1 MSDLNFVSAE
11 RALAPLRSGQ
21 RVLVGSGAAAPQELV
36 SALASRAMTLSDV
49 EVMHLMTLAKA
60 PYAAPEFH
68 GHVRHNA
75 LFIGANTRDAVGAGL
90 ADYTPCFLHEVPG
103 LFRSGHLPLDVALVQ
118 VAPPRGGMC
127 SLGVSVDVVK
137 AAVESAAY
145 VAAVVNPAMPWTEGD
160 SLVPVSEI
168 DAFVAGDGP
177 IFELPA
183 REATA
188 EALWIGRYVR
198 ELVEDGSTIQVGI
211 GAIPDAVLA
220 ALAGKKDLG
229 VHSEMISDGVLDLME
244 SGAITGKEKNQHIG
258 CVVTSF
264 CMGSR
269 RLYEAVADNPKF
281 LFHPSDYVNDPVVI
295 ASNRRMVSINSALQV
310 DLTGQVAAD
319 SLGGRLYSGVGGQ
332 VDFVRGATASRGG
345 KSIIVLPSTAKKG
358 TVSRISCSL
367 SPGTGVV
374 TSRADIDYV
383 VTEYG
388 IASLKAKT
396 IRQRAVALIQIA
408 HPRFRAAL
416 AAEAAA
422 AGLLDAGHI
431 LPPAEGAY
439 PIEHQTRR
447 RIGDLELV
455 LRPLGPADERALKDL
470 FYTQS
475 EETTALRFGT
485 PLTKLSE
492 AQFQELVAID
502 FRTSMALGAFL
513 SEGRRRRL
521 IGVARY
527 HSSPGEPEGEL
538 SVAVDDAYQRRGV
551 GGALVRSLAEV
562 GVARGLESFRC
573 EERGTGILKLLRSC
587 FSEVRERAAPAGARR
602 SWVRLADRFTHE
614 V

>member
-1 MSDLNFVSAE
+1 MKTITAAQ
-11 RALAPLRSGQ
+11 ALAPLRSGQ
-21 RVLVGSGAAAPQELV
+21 RVLVGSGAAVPQALV
-36 SALASRAMTLSDV
+36 AALAARAMALSDV

-60 PYAAPEFH
+60 PYAAPSFK

-75 LFIGANTRDAVGAGL
+75 LFIGANTREAVGAGL

-118 VAPPRGGMC
+118 VTPPRGGVV

-145 VAAVVNPAMPWTEGD
+145 VVALVNPRMPWTEGA
-160 SLVPVSEI
+160 STVPVSDI
-168 DAFVAGDGP
+168 DAFVEGDAP
-177 IFELPA
+177 ILELPP

-229 VHSEMISDGVLDLME
+229 VHSEMISDGVLDLVL
-244 SGAITGKEKNQHIG
+244 SGVVNGKKKTLHPG
-258 CVVTSF
+258 AVVTSF

-269 RLYEAVADNPKF
+269 RLYDAVDENPAF
-281 LFHPSDYVNDPVVI
+281 QFHPSDYVNDPVVV
-295 ASNRRMVSINSALQV
+295 ASNQRMVSINSALLV

-319 SLGGRLYSGVGGQ
+319 SLAGRLYSGVGGQ
-332 VDFVRGATASRGG
+332 VDFVRGATASKGG
-345 KSIIVLPSTAKKG
+345 KSIIVLPSTAKG
-358 TVSRISCSL
+358 GAVSRIAVAL

-396 IRQRAVALIQIA
+396 IRQRAIALIQIA
-408 HPRFRAAL
+408 HPSFRSVL
-416 AAEAAA
+416 ASDAIK
-422 AGLLDAGHI
+422 AGLMDPGHV
-431 LPPAEGAY
+431 LPPPEGAY
-439 PIEHQTRR
+439 PIELQSRR
-447 RIGDLELV
+447 KVGELNLLV
-455 LRPLGPADERALKDL
+455 RPLSPADEKALKEL
-470 FYTQS
+470 FYAQS

-485 PLTKLSE
+485 PLSRLSD

-513 SEGRRRRL
+513 CEGRRRRL
-521 IGVARY
+521 VGVARY
-527 HSSPGEPEGEL
+527 HSRAGDHEADLHVTVRDDFQRKGVGSEL
-538 SVAVDDAYQRRGV
+538 VRALAQTGAARGV
-551 GGALVRSLAEV
+551 EAF
-562 GVARGLESFRC
+562 RG
-573 EERGTGILKLLRSC
+573 EERGPGIARLLRKC
-587 FSEVRERAAPAGARR
+587 FTEVRERGIGPNGARI
-602 SWVRLADRFTHE
+602 WARLADIR
-614 V
+614 

>member
-1 MSDLNFVSAE
+1 MKTITAAQ
-11 RALAPLRSGQ
+11 ALAPLRSGQ
-21 RVLVGSGAAAPQELV
+21 RVLVGSGAAVPQALV
-36 SALASRAMTLSDV
+36 AALASRAMALSDV

-60 PYAAPEFH
+60 PYAAPSFK

-75 LFIGANTRDAVGAGL
+75 LFIGANTREAVGAGL

-118 VAPPRGGMC
+118 IAPPRGARA

-137 AAVESAAY
+137 SAVENAAY
-145 VAAVVNPAMPWTEGD
+145 VVALVNPSMPWTEGD
-160 SLVPVSEI
+160 STVLLSDI
-168 DAFVAGDGP
+168 DAFVDGEGP
-177 IFELPA
+177 ILELPS

-229 VHSEMISDGVLDLME
+229 VHSEMISDGVLDLVN
-244 SGAITGKEKNQHIG
+244 SGAVNGKKKTLHAG
-258 CVVTSF
+258 AVVTSF

-269 RLYEAVADNPKF
+269 RLYDAVADNPAF

-295 ASNRRMVSINSALQV
+295 ASNQKMVSINSALLV

-319 SLGGRLYSGVGGQ
+319 SLNGRLYSGVGGQ
-332 VDFVRGATASRGG
+332 VDFVRGATASKGG
-345 KSIIVLPSTAKKG
+345 KSIIVLPSTAKG
-358 TVSRISCSL
+358 GAVSRIACTL

-396 IRQRAVALIQIA
+396 IRQRAVSLIQIA
-408 HPRFRAAL
+408 HPRFRADL
-416 AAEAAA
+416 AKEAAKL
-422 AGLLDAGHI
+422 GLMDAGHV
-431 LPPAEGAY
+431 LPPPDGAY
-439 PIEHQTRR
+439 PIELQSRR
-447 RIGDLELV
+447 KVGELDLV
-455 LRPLGPADERALKDL
+455 VRPLSPADEKAMKDL
-470 FYTQS
+470 FYAQS

-485 PLTKLSE
+485 PLSRLSE
-492 AQFQELVAID
+492 TQFQELVAID

-513 SEGRRRRL
+513 CEGRRRRL
-521 IGVARY
+521 VGVARY
-527 HSSPGEPEGEL
+527 HTRDGENEADL
-538 SVAVDDAYQRRGV
+538 HVAVRDDFQRRGV
-551 GGALVRSLAEV
+551 GSELVRALAQT
-562 GVARGLESFRC
+562 GAARGVEAFRG
-573 EERGTGILKLLRSC
+573 EERGPGIQRLLRKC
-587 FSEVRERAAPAGARR
+587 FSEVRERGAGPNGARI
-602 SWVRLADRFTHE
+602 WARLSDIR
-614 V
+614 

>member
-1 MSDLNFVSAE
+1 MKAVSAAQ
-11 RALAPLRSGQ
+11 ALAPLRSGQ
-21 RVLVGSGAAAPQELV
+21 RVLVGSGAAVPQELV
-36 SALASRAMTLSDV
+36 AALASRAMDLADV

-60 PYAAPEFH
+60 PYAAPSFK

-75 LFIGANTRDAVGAGL
+75 LFIGANTREAVGAGL

-118 VAPPRGGMC
+118 VAPPRGGVA

-145 VAAVVNPAMPWTEGD
+145 VVAQVNANMPWTEGD
-160 SLVPVSEI
+160 STVSVSDI
-168 DAFVAGDGP
+168 DAFVSSRAP
-177 IFELPA
+177 ILELPV

-229 VHSEMISDGVLDLME
+229 VHSEMISDGVLDLVNA
-244 SGAITGKEKNQHIG
+244 GVVTGRMKSLHPG

-269 RLYEAVADNPKF
+269 RLYDAVSGNPKF
-281 LFHPSDYVNDPVVI
+281 LFHPSDYVNSPVVI
-295 ASNRRMVSINSALQV
+295 ASNQKMVSINSALIV
-310 DLTGQVAAD
+310 DLTGQVGAD
-319 SLGGRLYSGVGGQ
+319 SLAGRLYSGVGGQ
-332 VDFVRGATASRGG
+332 VDFVRGAAASRGG
-345 KSIIVLPSTAKKG
+345 KSVIVLPSTAKGG
-358 TVSRISCSL
+358 TVSRIATAL

-374 TSRADIDYV
+374 TSRADTDYV

-408 HPRFRAAL
+408 HPRFRAVLAL
-416 AAEAAA
+416 EAAK

-431 LPPAEGAY
+431 LPPPDGAY
-439 PIEHQTRR
+439 PIELQSRVR
-447 RIGDLELV
+447 AGGLDLV
-455 LRPLGPADERALKDL
+455 LRPLSPADERALKEL
-470 FYTQS
+470 FYAQS

-485 PLTKLSE
+485 PLSRLSE

-513 SEGRRRRL
+513 CEGRRRRL
-521 IGVARY
+521 VGVARY
-527 HSSPGEPEGEL
+527 HARAGEREVDL
-538 SVAVDDAYQRRGV
+538 SVAVRDDFQRKGI
-551 GGALVRSLAEV
+551 GSALVRALAKTGAVRGVEAFRGEERGPGIARLLRRCFYEV
-562 GVARGLESFRC
+562 R
-573 EERGTGILKLLRSC
+573 ERGTG
-587 FSEVRERAAPAGARR
+587 PNGARV
-602 SWVRLADRFTHE
+602 WARLSDLR
-614 V
+614 

>member
-1 MSDLNFVSAE
+1 MKTISAAQ
-11 RALAPLRSGQ
+11 ALAPLRSGQ
-21 RVLVGSGAAAPQELV
+21 RVLVGSGAAVPQALV
-36 SALASRAMTLSDV
+36 AAMSARAMALADV

-60 PYAAPEFH
+60 PYAAPSFK

-75 LFIGANTRDAVGAGL
+75 LFIGANTREAVGAGL

-118 VAPPRGGMC
+118 VSPPRGDVV

-137 AAVESAAY
+137 AAVETAGY
-145 VAAVVNPAMPWTEGD
+145 VVALVNPSMPWTEGD
-160 SLVPVSEI
+160 SLVAVSDI
-168 DAFVAGDGP
+168 DAFVAGEGP
-177 IFELPA
+177 ILELPV

-229 VHSEMISDGVLDLME
+229 VHSEMISDGVLDLVNAGVV
-244 SGAITGKEKNQHIG
+244 SGKKKTLHPGA
-258 CVVTSF
+258 VVTSF

-269 RLYEAVADNPKF
+269 RLYDAVQDNPEF

-295 ASNRRMVSINSALQV
+295 ASNQKMVSINSALLV

-319 SLGGRLYSGVGGQ
+319 SLSGRLYSGVGGQ
-332 VDFVRGATASRGG
+332 VDFVRGATASKGG
-345 KSIIVLPSTAKKG
+345 KSIIVLPSTAKGG
-358 TVSRISCSL
+358 TVSRIATGL

-396 IRQRAVALIQIA
+396 IRQRAVSLIQIA
-408 HPRFRAAL
+408 HPRFRADL
-416 AAEAAA
+416 AKEAAKL
-422 AGLLDAGHI
+422 GLMDAGHV
-431 LPPAEGAY
+431 LPPPSGAY
-439 PIEHQTRR
+439 PIDLQSRR
-447 RIGDLELV
+447 RVGELDLV
-455 LRPLGPADERALKDL
+455 VRPLSPADEKAMKDL
-470 FYTQS
+470 FYAQS

-485 PLTKLSE
+485 PLSRLSE
-492 AQFQELVAID
+492 TQFQELVAID

-513 SEGRRRRL
+513 CEGRRRRL
-521 IGVARY
+521 VGVARY
-527 HSSPGEPEGEL
+527 HTRDGENEADL
-538 SVAVDDAYQRRGV
+538 HVAVRDDFQRKGVGSELVRALAHTGAARGV
-551 GGALVRSLAEV
+551 
-562 GVARGLESFRC
+562 ESFRG
-573 EERGTGILKLLRSC
+573 EERGPGIARLLRRC
-587 FSEVRERAAPAGARR
+587 FSEVRERGIGPNGMRIWA
-602 SWVRLADRFTHE
+602 RLADIR
-614 V
+614 

>member
-1 MSDLNFVSAE
+1 MNKEMSATE
-11 RALAPLRSGQ
+11 ALMQLRSGQ
-21 RVLVGSGAAAPQELV
+21 RVLVGSGAAAPQELIE
-36 SALASRAMTLSDV
+36 ALARRARGLSDV
-49 EVMHLMTLAKA
+49 EVLHLMTLAKA
-60 PYAAPEFH
+60 PYAAPSFA

-75 LFIGANTRDAVGAGL
+75 LFIGSNTREAVGAGL

-103 LFRSGHLPLDVALVQ
+103 MFRSGHLALDMALVQ
-118 VAPPRGGMC
+118 VAPPRAGFC

-145 VAAVVNPAMPWTEGD
+145 VVALVNPNMPWTEGA
-160 SLVPVSEI
+160 STVSVSDI
-168 DAFVAGDGP
+168 DAFVGGGGP

-183 REATA
+183 RESTA

-211 GAIPDAVLA
+211 GAVPDAVLA

-229 VHSEMISDGVLDLME
+229 VHSEMISDGVLDLVAA
-244 SGAITGKEKNQHIG
+244 GAVTGREKSLHPG
-258 CVVTSF
+258 RVVTSF

-269 RLYEAVADNPKF
+269 RLYDAVADNPKF
-281 LFHPSDYVNDPVVI
+281 LFYPSDYVNDPAVI
-295 ASNRRMVSINSALQV
+295 ARNERLVSINSALLV

-319 SLGGRLYSGVGGQ
+319 SIGGRLYSGVGGQ
-332 VDFVRGATASRGG
+332 VDFVRGAAASHGG

-358 TVSRISCSL
+358 TISRISCAL
-367 SPGTGVV
+367 APGTGVV

-408 HPRFRAAL
+408 HPSFRAAL
-416 AAEAAA
+416 AAEAEK
-422 AGLLDAGHI
+422 AGLLDAGHV
-431 LPPAEGAY
+431 LPRDGGRY
-439 PIEHQTRR
+439 PIEFQSRR
-447 RIGDLELV
+447 LVGKVDLL

-470 FYTQS
+470 FYAQS
-475 EETTALRFGT
+475 EETTALRFGM
-485 PLTKLSE
+485 PLSRLSE

-513 SEGRRRRL
+513 CEGRRRRL

-527 HSSPGEPEGEL
+527 HAFAGESEAEL
-538 SVAVDDAYQRRGV
+538 SVAVRDEYQRKGV
-551 GGALVRSLAEV
+551 GGALVRVLAEV
-562 GVARGLESFRC
+562 GVARGIESFRC
-573 EERGTGILKLLRSC
+573 EERGEGILRLLRGS
-587 FSEVRERAAPAGARR
+587 FSEVRERAAAAGARR
-602 SWVRLADRFTHE
+602 SWVRLADRFLDKN
-614 V
+614 

>member
-1 MSDLNFVSAE
+1 MKTITAAQ
-11 RALAPLRSGQ
+11 ALAPLRSGQ
-21 RVLVGSGAAAPQELV
+21 RVLVGSGAAVPQALV
-36 SALASRAMTLSDV
+36 AALSARAMDLADV

-60 PYAAPEFH
+60 PYAAPAYK

-75 LFIGANTRDAVGAGL
+75 LFIGANTREAVGAGL

-118 VAPPRGGMC
+118 VAPPRGARA

-137 AAVESAAY
+137 AAVETASY
-145 VAAVVNPAMPWTEGD
+145 VVALVNPNMPWTEGD
-160 SLVPVSEI
+160 STVLLSDI

-177 IFELPA
+177 ILELPV

-229 VHSEMISDGVLDLME
+229 VHSEMISDGVLDLVD
-244 SGAITGKEKNQHIG
+244 SGVVTGKNKTLHPG
-258 CVVTSF
+258 AVVTSF
-264 CMGSR
+264 CMGSP
-269 RLYEAVADNPKF
+269 RLYDAVRDNPRF

-295 ASNRRMVSINSALQV
+295 ARNQKMVSINSALLV

-319 SLGGRLYSGVGGQ
+319 SLSGRLYSGVGGQ
-332 VDFVRGATASRGG
+332 VDFVRGATASKGG
-345 KSIIVLPSTAKKG
+345 KSVIVLPSTAKGG
-358 TVSRISCSL
+358 TVSRISAAL
-367 SPGTGVV
+367 TPGTGVV

-416 AAEAAA
+416 ASEAAK
-422 AGLLDAGHI
+422 AGLLDPGHV
-431 LPPAEGAY
+431 LPPPEGAY
-439 PIEHQTRR
+439 PIELQSRR
-447 RIGDLELV
+447 RVGELDLLV
-455 LRPLGPADERALKDL
+455 RPLSPADERALKEL
-470 FYTQS
+470 FYAQS

-485 PLTKLSE
+485 PLSRLSE
-492 AQFQELVAID
+492 TQFQELVAID

-513 SEGRRRRL
+513 CEGRRRRL
-521 IGVARY
+521 VGVARY
-527 HSSPGEPEGEL
+527 HARAGESEADL
-538 SVAVDDAYQRRGV
+538 SVAVRDDFQRKGVGSVLVRALAQTGAERGV
-551 GGALVRSLAEV
+551 EAF
-562 GVARGLESFRC
+562 RG
-573 EERGTGILKLLRSC
+573 EERGPGIVRLLRKC
-587 FSEVRERAAPAGARR
+587 FTEVRERGIGPNGARI
-602 SWVRLADRFTHE
+602 WARLADIR
-614 V
+614 

>member
-1 MSDLNFVSAE
+1 MKIVSAAQ
-11 RALAPLRSGQ
+11 ALAPLRSGQ
-21 RVLVGSGAAAPQELV
+21 RVLVGSGAAAPQALV
-36 SALASRAMTLSDV
+36 AALAERAMKLSDV

-60 PYAAPEFH
+60 PYAAPAFKT
-68 GHVRHNA
+68 HVRHNA
-75 LFIGANTRDAVGAGL
+75 LFIGANTREAVGAGL

-118 VAPPRGGMC
+118 VAPPRGDVC

-145 VAAVVNPAMPWTEGD
+145 VVALVNPNMPWTEGD
-160 SLVPVSEI
+160 SLIPTSDI
-168 DAFVAGDGP
+168 DAFVSGSGP
-177 IFELPA
+177 ILELPV

-229 VHSEMISDGVLDLME
+229 VHSEMISDSVLDLV
-244 SGAITGKEKNQHIG
+244 SAG
-258 CVVTSF
+258 VVTGARKSLHPGRVVASF

-269 RLYEAVADNPKF
+269 RLYDAVDGNPNF

-295 ASNRRMVSINSALQV
+295 ASNQKMVSINSALLV

-319 SLGGRLYSGVGGQ
+319 SLSGRLYSGVGGQ

-345 KSIIVLPSTAKKG
+345 KSIIVLPSTAKGG
-358 TVSRISCSL
+358 TVSRIAATL

-396 IRQRAVALIQIA
+396 IRQRAISLIQIA

-416 AAEAAA
+416 AAEAAK
-422 AGLLDAGHI
+422 AGLIDAGHI
-431 LPPAEGAY
+431 LPPPDGAY
-439 PIEHQTRR
+439 PIDLQTRR
-447 RIGDLELV
+447 RVGDLELV
-455 LRPLGPADERALKDL
+455 VRPLSPADERALKEL
-470 FYTQS
+470 FYAQS

-485 PLTKLSE
+485 PLSRLSE
-492 AQFQELVAID
+492 AEFQELVAID

-513 SEGRRRRL
+513 CEGRRRRL

-527 HSSPGEPEGEL
+527 HSRAGETEVDL
-538 SVAVDDAYQRRGV
+538 SVAVRDDFQRKGVGSMLVRALSAAAASRGV
-551 GGALVRSLAEV
+551 EAF
-562 GVARGLESFRC
+562 RG
-573 EERGTGILKLLRSC
+573 EERGPGIVRLLRRC
-587 FSEVRERAAPAGARR
+587 FSEVRERGAGSNGARVWAR
-602 SWVRLADRFTHE
+602 IADLS
-614 V
+614 

>member
-1 MSDLNFVSAE
+1 MKKVSAAQ
-11 RALAPLRSGQ
+11 ALAPLRSGQ

-36 SALASRAMTLSDV
+36 VALAARAVDLSDV
-49 EVMHLMTLAKA
+49 EVLHLMTLAKA
-60 PYAAPEFH
+60 PYAAPSFR

-75 LFIGANTRDAVGAGL
+75 LFIGANTREAVGAGF

-118 VAPPRGGMC
+118 VAPPRGGVC

-137 AAVESAAY
+137 AGVESAAY
-145 VAAVVNPAMPWTEGD
+145 VVALINPNMPWTEGD
-160 SLVPVSEI
+160 STVPVSDI
-168 DAFVAGDGP
+168 DAFVAGGGP
-177 IFELPA
+177 ILELPA

-198 ELVEDGSTIQVGI
+198 ELIEDDSTIQVGI
-211 GAIPDAVLA
+211 GAVPDAVLA
-220 ALAGKKDLG
+220 ALSGKKDLG
-229 VHSEMISDGVLDLME
+229 VHSEMISDGVLDLLNA
-244 SGAITGKEKNQHIG
+244 GVVTGRAKSLHPG
-258 CVVTSF
+258 RVVTSF

-269 RLYEAVADNPKF
+269 RLYAAVDGNPQF
-281 LFHPSDYVNDPVVI
+281 LFHPSDYVNDPAVI
-295 ASNRRMVSINSALQV
+295 ASNERMVSINSALLV

-319 SLGGRLYSGVGGQ
+319 SIGGRLYSGVGGQ

-358 TVSRISCSL
+358 TVSRIACAL

-374 TSRADIDYV
+374 TTRADIDYV

-408 HPRFRAAL
+408 HPRFRVAL
-416 AAEAAA
+416 AGEAAK

-431 LPPAEGAY
+431 LPPPNGAY
-439 PIEHQTRR
+439 PIELQSRR
-447 RIGDLELV
+447 RVGELDLL
-455 LRPLGPADERALKDL
+455 LRPLGPADERPLKEL
-470 FYTQS
+470 FYAQS
-475 EETTALRFGT
+475 QETSALRFGT
-485 PLTKLSE
+485 PLSRLSE

-513 SEGRRRRL
+513 REGRRRL
-521 IGVARY
+521 LVGVARY
-527 HSSPGEPEGEL
+527 HARTGESEAEL
-538 SVAVDDAYQRRGV
+538 SVAVRDDFQRRGV
-551 GGALVRSLAEV
+551 GSALVRALAEI

-573 EERGTGILKLLRSC
+573 VERGPGIVRLLRGS
-587 FSEVRERAAPAGARR
+587 FSEVRERGAAEGARR
-602 SWVRLADRFTHE
+602 SWVRLADRFADRA
-614 V
+614 

>member
-1 MSDLNFVSAE
+1 MKTITAE
-11 RALAPLRSGQ
+11 QALAPLRSGQ
-21 RVLVGSGAAAPQELV
+21 RVLVGSGAAVPQALV
-36 SALASRAMTLSDV
+36 TAMSARAMALSDV

-60 PYAAPEFH
+60 PYAAPAFK

-75 LFIGANTRDAVGAGL
+75 LFIGANTREAVGAGL

-118 VAPPRGGMC
+118 IAPPRGARA

-137 AAVESAAY
+137 AAVETAGY
-145 VAAVVNPAMPWTEGD
+145 VVALVNPNMPWTEGD
-160 SLVPVSEI
+160 STVLLSDI

-177 IFELPA
+177 VLELPV

-229 VHSEMISDGVLDLME
+229 VHSEMISDGVLDLVE
-244 SGAITGKEKNQHIG
+244 SGVVTGKHKTVHPG
-258 CVVTSF
+258 SVVTSF

-269 RLYEAVADNPKF
+269 RLYDAVQDNPSF

-295 ASNRRMVSINSALQV
+295 ASNQKMVSINSALLV

-319 SLGGRLYSGVGGQ
+319 SLNGRLYSGVGGQ
-332 VDFVRGATASRGG
+332 VDFVRGATASKGG
-345 KSIIVLPSTAKKG
+345 KSIIVLPSTAKGG
-358 TVSRISCSL
+358 TVSRISVSL

-396 IRQRAVALIQIA
+396 IRQRAVSLIQIA
-408 HPRFRAAL
+408 HPRFRAEL
-416 AAEAAA
+416 AKEAAKL
-422 AGLLDAGHI
+422 GLLDAGHV
-431 LPPAEGAY
+431 LPPPEGAY
-439 PIEHQTRR
+439 PIELQSRR
-447 RIGDLELV
+447 RVGELELV
-455 LRPLGPADERALKDL
+455 VRPLSPADEKAMKEL
-470 FYTQS
+470 FYAQS

-485 PLTKLSE
+485 PLSRLSE
-492 AQFQELVAID
+492 TQFQELVAID

-513 SEGRRRRL
+513 CEGRRRRL
-521 IGVARY
+521 VGVARY
-527 HSSPGEPEGEL
+527 HTRDGESEADL
-538 SVAVDDAYQRRGV
+538 HVAVRDDFQRKGVGSELVRALAQTGAARGV
-551 GGALVRSLAEV
+551 
-562 GVARGLESFRC
+562 ESFRG
-573 EERGTGILKLLRSC
+573 EERGPGIARLLRRC
-587 FSEVRERAAPAGARR
+587 FSEVRERGLGPNGMRIWA
-602 SWVRLADRFTHE
+602 RLADIR
-614 V
+614 